1 MSKRSKARRNDL
13 IRSMEGLSVLK
24 VAPESKPAAPAPA
37 QPKPGKPMVR
47 YAIGLMAGIVF
58 VAAGFFVLR

>member
-24 VAPESKPAAPAPA
+24 APESKPAAPA
-37 QPKPGKPMVR
+37 QPKPGKPAVR

-58 VAAGFFVLR
+58 VAAAAGLWVLRH